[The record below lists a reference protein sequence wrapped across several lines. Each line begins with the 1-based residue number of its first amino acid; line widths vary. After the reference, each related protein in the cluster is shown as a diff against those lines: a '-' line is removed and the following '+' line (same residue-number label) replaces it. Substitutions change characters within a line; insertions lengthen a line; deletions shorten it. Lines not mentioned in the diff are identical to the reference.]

1 MGQKQTFVTPLNA
14 VYAYNSS
21 LPLNGAKEPL
31 GTIRMENNAVYKYV
45 QFSGTT
51 AVALGD
57 AVSYV
62 AFASDGNAVI
72 VDDAHTTLGAGLAM
86 SAVATAG
93 GVQFGWIQIKGVAS
107 TSQSPAGSPTLG
119 QGLIISTS
127 TNGQLTLATAL
138 TQQVVAWYYGST
150 GNGVVL
156 CDFPF

>member
-57 AVSYV
+57 AVCYV
-62 AFASDGNAVI
+62 AFASDGGEVV
-72 VDDAHTTLGAGLAM
+72 VDDAHTALGAGIAM

-93 GVQFGWIQIKGVAS
+93 GVQFGWIQIKGIAS
-107 TSQSPAGSPTLG
+107 TSQAPSGSPTIG
-119 QGLIISTS
+119 QTLMVSTS
-127 TNGQLTLATAL
+127 TNGQLALRTAL
-138 TQQVVAWYYGST
+138 TQQIVGLYYGSA